1 MGFLSGVLSNI
12 KGHLGQ
18 HKGTLNDAIY
28 TLNTNKH
35 AGKKGFNAAI
45 ESVVAGVRG
54 YNGNVK
60 TSNDLVKT
68 AIKKLQRDMKNYK
81 KEELQTKLPNNIN
94 PKRPT
99 ASTQES
105 VEKAMSLVED
115 CRKFAK
121 DFITAVDIKTNKSE
135 TINAIKDLNPKLR
148 DTIENVRKN
157 LQHESKRLKELS
169 SKESEKL
176 KATEEKIKKAL
187 GDLKCNVNNR
197 IDVQV
202 NELVNHLRKL
212 VKENILP
219 KLQEVDTNL
228 FKYVETLQEWITEA
242 DGILKIALEK
252 VKKIL
257 QEVNWDDQTK
267 FPRQIVQASDLMNI
281 LLQGNAEELQ
291 KWRDAAGSVVSAAKE
306 KCKTIGGMVETG
318 TAGSDKIHGLA
329 KDMHD
334 KAEKLRKAAQH
345 IKDNIG
351 TWVRTALTQV
361 KDMDEALKG
370 DLYKVKEAVDGQVT
384 EIKTAIGKLYDKF
397 DAYGR
402 GLQNKEE
409 DKKKVEEVIKH
420 FKIQVAGIRG
430 NAKGF
435 RGSADGLA
443 AIRKYVWEKYA
454 EKFAGSKF
462 EDEIVKGWIA
472 DIWDNNGMVK
482 KWIKGYVEGN
492 KHRRIT
498 GSVTYF
504 KAEHIDNQNNIIQK
518 NHTQKIAGI
527 IMANLKDR
535 ISQATSNIT
544 AGEEQTSK
552 MNLEYVRDMC
562 TSFAQRIGEKIMES
576 KFGSFASTIATEVDT
591 TVRNEEVTSN
601 DVDRVCLTNAVHAI
615 LAALYAKAKQAGDQL
630 HKLLAECN
638 LGYIDSAYNKATDFV
653 EKLDKALN
661 DTDGTNHAAAV
672 DTAIDGVTS
681 KLEEQLLKDAE
692 KLASHVKL
700 PTDDPKFQGYRGF
713 VAQTEEALQSLKN
726 GLKGTRD
733 EGHLPAAIGEIKTN
747 VTSKL
752 TEKGLEAEIN
762 DRNTFTTPFDQI
774 TTKLKTIAG
783 LVEKGKGTEATV
795 PVGDADGIKNKL
807 DALTTG
813 LANGPLSTA
822 NGLQQIQ
829 ESLKDLLT
837 HTVPLVTLNLNE
849 LCNAVIDAAG
859 HGRYQDGLNTK
870 LSELKEMYFKQY
882 KDGVTNAEK
891 SINKIKDNLNKLR
904 GPVTDALV
912 AAKNFVEQDAAD
924 AEEHYTK
931 ELKKFINQ
939 DVEDAISSLTS
950 HARQQYVDSIKLL
963 LQAFAEKAQEELS
976 PLPKLID
983 TDLTIGFK
991 GFMKAVEG
999 EVTEGETTGANIK
1012 KLSSLATDPVDS
1024 ADKKTAF
1031 QNLSKN
1037 FKEFYINVHLYVK
1050 KEAVRLNEEEN
1061 DKKHPAV
1068 KDVYDYHGQLIA
1080 IYDAF
1085 NELMAHIHR
1094 THRYDHILP
1103 GMLDKVDAALSSL
1116 KPDGFAK
1123 PSSPVIDGLIA
1134 GLTHFI
1140 GEMRRVY
1147 ISAYDSVTFGGELVR
1162 NLQSEKSEL
1171 TKEGRNVA
1179 KAFLTLLATLFH
1191 DLDRLRGEC
1200 RSLSKQKI
1208 NQSTDLGRTMR
1219 GLGYSVSVDK
1229 QDGELQNKETVLG
1242 ENVYKR
1248 ILWPIKEADENEH
1261 LERCESRDHDRND
1274 KFHLLDVLNC
1284 ICSHVEEYN
1293 QVSHCATFAA
1303 KRQPCSVFEMLIWFA
1318 GLPYNNAYAEL
1329 KSDGFTDLLDNPA
1342 KPLTDDDD
1350 IIVYDMD
1357 SFYIDACPRKFTYRN
1372 IRTVL
1377 HHICTKSYDIL
1388 CAIGGHGDAGTIYGI
1403 DFCNNSFSMKY
1414 PQSGA
1419 DCLQMFLDVLRR
1431 ILPPLRYLFKR
1442 CGVKADQFGWSD
1454 CLYGRDIATGKSQ
1467 CTEHSSDEPKCQP
1480 TSPLMS
1486 YLNDCLPGH
1495 LPHQVSAIGC
1505 KAECKTCPTSKPGM
1519 PCLTPLGF
1527 RGFSGSTRKGWDL
1540 YETLSYFFGTN
1551 LISSLLCVV
1560 TKPPSTLPEHFG
1572 FALSL
1577 VNKWHESGTHLIK
1590 DAFHSS
1596 TLSRSIGLYD
1606 QTATLTDALRN
1617 AYGSTQNGHPNRE
1630 VKRADLSSLS
1640 TSTASAE
1647 QTAYTAPYL
1656 HSLCHDAYYYVA
1668 KKHVNAYLSWALYL
1682 PWDLHK
1688 YLENLHDALKN
1699 IFCRDWGCSTCLR
1712 ADKCKRGE
1720 HGIIEGAC
1728 KCSSVVS
1735 CKGILPT
1742 LYKYGFVFEDAKS
1755 LTASEKTC
1763 FAFIQQVQNVIRS
1776 AYFTELFDRCDEF
1789 IFTIRAP
1796 FLWMT
1801 VALWSL
1807 SLFYL
1812 LCVMVGRLDVLH
1824 IRSHLRIP
1832 SSHKITA
1839 QSLLAAAQVGRLA
1852 KISYLQP

>member
-1 MGFLSGVLSNI
+1 MGFLSGILSNI
-12 KGHLGQ
+12 QGHLGQ
-18 HKGTLNDAIY
+18 HKNTLDIAINS
-28 TLNTNKH
+28 LKQNKH
-35 AGKKGFNAAI
+35 LGKNGFNIAI
-45 ESVVAGVRG
+45 GEVVKGVRG
-54 YNGNVK
+54 YNERVK
-60 TSNDLVKT
+60 ESNDKVSKP
-68 AIKKLQRDMKNYK
+68 IKKLQADLNK
-81 KEELQTKLPNNIN
+81 KFD
-94 PKRPT
+94 
-99 ASTQES
+99 
-105 VEKAMSLVED
+105 EKASAILPKQHENAPTEIGHAVSRAVSLVDECKSFARVFFSNMRKAEED
-115 CRKFAK
+115 FKAISYLNDECKNNVNNARDNIFHEAEMLNRWSSKGKEWK
-121 DFITAVDIKTNKSE
+121 DFKTVESLIQSTLTSLGNCVNTDITEKITAFVNELMNKIS
-135 TINAIKDLNPKLR
+135 AI
-148 DTIENVRKN
+148 
-157 LQHESKRLKELS
+157 LKELQ
-169 SKESEKL
+169 
-176 KATEEKIKKAL
+176 
-187 GDLKCNVNNR
+187 R
-197 IDVQV
+197 IDKQLWESVLSL
-202 NELVNHLRKL
+202 EDWIKRTKSD
-212 VKENILP
+212 ITF
-219 KLQEVDTNL
+219 LQKDV
-228 FKYVETLQEWITEA
+228 A
-242 DGILKIALEK
+242 
-252 VKKIL
+252 KIL
-257 QEVNWDDQTK
+257 EEVKWGDRGEKSAN
-267 FPRQIVQASDLMNI
+267 RQNLEAAAMTLR
-281 LLQGNAEELQ
+281 GKAEELYQ
-291 KWRDAAGSVVSAAKE
+291 AGKAAKE
-306 KCKTIGGMVETG
+306 KVQET
-318 TAGSDKIHGLA
+318 A
-329 KDMHD
+329 
-334 KAEKLRKAAQH
+334 RKALA
-345 IKDNIG
+345 
-351 TWVRTALTQV
+351 QV
-361 KDMDEALKG
+361 KSMDEAIKG
-370 DLYKVKEAVDGQVT
+370 DLYKVKDAVNKQVAG
-384 EIKTAIGKLYDKF
+384 IKDAIGKLYGVVTTGNSES
-397 DAYGR
+397 GR
-402 GLQNKEE
+402 RNESIA
-409 DKKKVEEVIKH
+409 DVIKH
-420 FKIQVAGIRG
+420 VKIQAISIKGTNNGRAG
-430 NAKGF
+430 
-435 RGSADGLA
+435 GLA
-443 AIRKYVWEKYA
+443 AA
-454 EKFAGSKF
+454 EKKTEDYVGMYGTPESF
-462 EDEIVKGWIA
+462 ENTVKGWMDDVLGREA
-472 DIWDNNGMVK
+472 KSLNEKGLLEEQ
-482 KWIKGYVEGN
+482 IKGYVN
-492 KHRRIT
+492 TYIT
-498 GSVTYF
+498 D
-504 KAEHIDNQNNIIQK
+504 KNNIDKLQASKGNVNAIVKAIKEKVMYTLKQSNFIK
-518 NHTQKIAGI
+518 QASETVNNASKSNMKERIEAVIKGINNFVTALGTKLAKDAMTSFVDEILTLVEHDIVNSGEEGKTYKDILRGTVSIVVIAL
-527 IMANLKDR
+527 ASKA
-535 ISQATSNIT
+535 SQA
-544 AGEEQTSK
+544 SK
-552 MNLEYVRDMC
+552 EIE
-562 TSFAQRIGEKIMES
+562 TFALGQYP
-576 KFGSFASTIATEVDT
+576 
-591 TVRNEEVTSN
+591 N
-601 DVDRVCLTNAVHAI
+601 
-615 LAALYAKAKQAGDQL
+615 LAATVQG
-630 HKLLAECN
+630 
-638 LGYIDSAYNKATDFV
+638 AYNTASDLHT
-653 EKLDKALN
+653 KLETAISKS
-661 DTDGTNHAAAV
+661 GTNYAAAV
-672 DTAIDGVTS
+672 DAAIDGVTRT
-681 KLEEQLLKDAE
+681 LEE
-692 KLASHVKL
+692 KL
-700 PTDDPKFQGYRGF
+700 PKGTGSTATLETETTFNQYNEF
-713 VAQTEEALQSLKN
+713 VIQESGPIKN
-726 GLKGTRD
+726 GTDLTGTD
-733 EGHLPAAIGEIKTN
+733 SEGHLPAAIGAIKTEVEKALEQVQKIN
-747 VTSKL
+747 EEAEKQLQEVNEETHRLCNSVRRAGRDVNRGLNDLIDGKIEEQLSKIKEQIKALHNTIETVVAVDTKKLLTYAENAGNQILTQLTKHVNDVIKQATDKLTTTLRKNYVTS
-752 TEKGLEAEIN
+752 A
-762 DRNTFTTPFDQI
+762 R
-774 TTKLKTIAG
+774 
-783 LVEKGKGTEATV
+783 
-795 PVGDADGIKNKL
+795 
-807 DALTTG
+807 DALTTFS
-813 LANGPLSTA
+813 AK
-822 NGLQQIQ
+822 I
-829 ESLKDLLT
+829 
-837 HTVPLVTLNLNE
+837 HHE
-849 LCNAVIDAAG
+849 LEKLPAAID
-859 HGRYQDGLNTK
+859 R
-870 LSELKEMYFKQY
+870 
-882 KDGVTNAEK
+882 
-891 SINKIKDNLNKLR
+891 
-904 GPVTDALV
+904 
-912 AAKNFVEQDAAD
+912 
-924 AEEHYTK
+924 
-931 ELKKFINQ
+931 
-939 DVEDAISSLTS
+939 
-950 HARQQYVDSIKLL
+950 
-963 LQAFAEKAQEELS
+963 
-976 PLPKLID
+976 
-983 TDLTIGFK
+983 DLTMGFK

-999 EVTEGETTGANIK
+999 EVTEGKTTGQNIK
-1012 KLSSLATDPVDS
+1012 KLSSLAADPVDS
-1024 ADKKTAF
+1024 AEKTAF
-1031 QNLSKN
+1031 ENLSKA
-1037 FKEFYINVHLYVK
+1037 FKHFWSPLASYVN
-1050 KEAVRLNEEEN
+1050 KEIVRLNEEEN
-1061 DKKHPAV
+1061 DKKHPVV

-1085 NELMAHIHR
+1085 NEALTHIHR
-1094 THRYDHILP
+1094 THRYDHTLP
-1103 GMLDKVDAALSSL
+1103 ELLDNVDAALSNL

-1123 PSSPVIDGLIA
+1123 PSSPAIDGLIA

-1140 GEMRRVY
+1140 GELRRVY
-1147 ISAYDSVTFGGELVR
+1147 ISSYDSVTFGGELVK
-1162 NLQSEKSEL
+1162 NSQSEKTEL

-1179 KAFLTLLATLFH
+1179 KAFLTILATLFH

-1219 GLGYSVSVDK
+1219 DLGYSVSVDK

-1248 ILWPIKEADENEH
+1248 ILWPIKEADGNEH
-1261 LERCESRDHDRND
+1261 LEGCESRNHDRND
-1274 KFHLLDVLNC
+1274 KFHLLDILNC

-1357 SFYIDACPRKFTYRN
+1357 SFFIDACPRKFTYKN

-1403 DFCNNSFSMKY
+1403 DFCNNSFGLKY

-1467 CTEHSSDEPKCQP
+1467 CTEHSSDQPKCQP

-1577 VNKWHESGTHLIK
+1577 VKKWHESGTHLIK

-1656 HSLCHDAYYYVA
+1656 HSLCYDAYYYVA

-1682 PWDLHK
+1682 PWDFHK

-1720 HGIIEGAC
+1720 HGLIEGAC

-1776 AYFTELFDRCDEF
+1776 TYFTELFDRCDDFLFSIRQPF
-1789 IFTIRAP
+1789 IW
-1796 FLWMT
+1796 LN

-1812 LCVMVGRLDVLH
+1812 ICVMVGRLDVLH
-1824 IRSHLRIP
+1824 IRSHLRSP

>member
-1 MGFLSGVLSNI
+1 
-12 KGHLGQ
+12 
-18 HKGTLNDAIY
+18 
-28 TLNTNKH
+28 
-35 AGKKGFNAAI
+35 
-45 ESVVAGVRG
+45 
-54 YNGNVK
+54 
-60 TSNDLVKT
+60 
-68 AIKKLQRDMKNYK
+68 
-81 KEELQTKLPNNIN
+81 
-94 PKRPT
+94 
-99 ASTQES
+99 
-105 VEKAMSLVED
+105 
-115 CRKFAK
+115 
-121 DFITAVDIKTNKSE
+121 
-135 TINAIKDLNPKLR
+135 
-148 DTIENVRKN
+148 
-157 LQHESKRLKELS
+157 
-169 SKESEKL
+169 
-176 KATEEKIKKAL
+176 
-187 GDLKCNVNNR
+187 
-197 IDVQV
+197 
-202 NELVNHLRKL
+202 
-212 VKENILP
+212 
-219 KLQEVDTNL
+219 
-228 FKYVETLQEWITEA
+228 
-242 DGILKIALEK
+242 
-252 VKKIL
+252 
-257 QEVNWDDQTK
+257 
-267 FPRQIVQASDLMNI
+267 
-281 LLQGNAEELQ
+281 
-291 KWRDAAGSVVSAAKE
+291 
-306 KCKTIGGMVETG
+306 MVET
-318 TAGSDKIHGLA
+318 TNNVDKTKIYGLA
-329 KDMHD
+329 SDMKD
-334 KAEKLRKAAQH
+334 KADKLREAAKQL
-345 IKDNIG
+345 KNQIG
-351 TWVRTALTQV
+351 TWVQRALAQV
-361 KDMDEALKG
+361 KSMDAALKG
-370 DLYKVKEAVDGQVT
+370 DLYKVKDAVSRQVTGIKNKIGELYETVFGRTGAGKNNQGIENVLKHVKGQVGSIRGNTGETGRLSGLQGVTKKVSDYVNKFTDSNIENTVHGWMESSVLNVLGAVDGSLTKYVT
-384 EIKTAIGKLYDKF
+384 YNQTYGYYKIKQQKEAQDKVKKIIFDHIKPKLTQDIKQCASHVKKNVTDLKENLTNVASCLDELAKKLENKIKIGDIKGDEIIRKIEHDTELVY
-397 DAYGR
+397 
-402 GLQNKEE
+402 E
-409 DKKKVEEVIKH
+409 DKQTYHYKTDLYNAVDGILHQLVGMAK
-420 FKIQVAGIRG
+420 QVANELKTLLLSNPSPNI
-430 NAKGF
+430 ASMVQ
-435 RGSADGLA
+435 GSL
-443 AIRKYVWEKYA
+443 
-454 EKFAGSKF
+454 
-462 EDEIVKGWIA
+462 
-472 DIWDNNGMVK
+472 N
-482 KWIKGYVEGN
+482 
-492 KHRRIT
+492 T
-498 GSVTYF
+498 
-504 KAEHIDNQNNIIQK
+504 
-518 NHTQKIAGI
+518 
-527 IMANLKDR
+527 AN
-535 ISQATSNIT
+535 
-544 AGEEQTSK
+544 
-552 MNLEYVRDMC
+552 
-562 TSFAQRIGEKIMES
+562 
-576 KFGSFASTIATEVDT
+576 
-591 TVRNEEVTSN
+591 
-601 DVDRVCLTNAVHAI
+601 
-615 LAALYAKAKQAGDQL
+615 
-630 HKLLAECN
+630 
-638 LGYIDSAYNKATDFV
+638 DFY
-653 EKLDKALN
+653 EKLEKVLKLGTHAA
-661 DTDGTNHAAAV
+661 GTNYAAAV
-672 DTAIDGVTS
+672 DAAINKVTETLDTEIGSSDRS
-681 KLEEQLLKDAE
+681 KSTVTLTEESKKFEGYKRHVSQPMKSEQL
-692 KLASHVKL
+692 
-700 PTDDPKFQGYRGF
+700 TGT
-713 VAQTEEALQSLKN
+713 TEEGS
-726 GLKGTRD
+726 
-733 EGHLPAAIGEIKTN
+733 LPAAIGEIKTN
-747 VTSKL
+747 VTTKL
-752 TEKGLEAEIN
+752 NNGTLGTEIDSDE
-762 DRNTFTTPFDQI
+762 TFKSPFESI
-774 TTKLKTIAG
+774 TTKLKEIAG
-783 LVEKGKGTEATV
+783 LVDSDKPTPKSSDSKTGITNYLDDMLKMLGKD
-795 PVGDADGIKNKL
+795 PVNLTSDIKDKHT
-807 DALTTG
+807 DVQG
-813 LANGPLSTA
+813 LALIQSELQKLHTQVPQVTNLLMQLCSTVGNNA
-822 NGLQQIQ
+822 YYAKKSLTQ
-829 ESLKDLLT
+829 LKD
-837 HTVPLVTLNLNE
+837 E
-849 LCNAVIDAAG
+849 
-859 HGRYQDGLNTK
+859 
-870 LSELKEMYFKQY
+870 YFS
-882 KDGVTNAEK
+882 T
-891 SINKIKDNLNKLR
+891 S
-904 GPVTDALV
+904 TT
-912 AAKNFVEQDAAD
+912 AKNSITKIYSQLDELHNEIKVGPIHD
-924 AEEHYTK
+924 AEEFLKFAEQAEQHFTK
-931 ELKKFINQ
+931 VLKEEVHKDIK
-939 DVEDAISSLTS
+939 DAEAALTS
-950 HARQQYVDSIKLL
+950 HARWQYVDSIKFLL
-963 LQAFAEKAQEELS
+963 HAFAEKAQEELS

-983 TDLTIGFK
+983 EDLKVGFK
-991 GFMKAVEG
+991 GFMTAVEG
-999 EVTEGETTGANIK
+999 EVTESKTTGENIK
-1012 KLSSLATDPVDS
+1012 KLSSLAADPVDS
-1024 ADKKTAF
+1024 AEQKKTAF
-1031 QNLSKN
+1031 KNLSQK

-1061 DKKHPAV
+1061 NKKHPAV
-1068 KDVYDYHGQLIA
+1068 KDVYDYHGQLMTV
-1080 IYDAF
+1080 YDAF
-1085 NELMAHIHR
+1085 SEALTHINK
-1094 THRYDHILP
+1094 THRYDHTLP
-1103 GMLDKVDAALSSL
+1103 ELLDNVDAAIANL

-1140 GEMRRVY
+1140 GELRRVY
-1147 ISAYDSVTFGGELVR
+1147 ISAYDSVAFGGELVK
-1162 NLQSEKSEL
+1162 NPDDTKKSEL

-1179 KAFLTLLATLFH
+1179 KTFLTLLATLFH

-1229 QDGELQNKETVLG
+1229 QDGELQNKETVIG

-1357 SFYIDACPRKFTYRN
+1357 SFYIDACPRKFTYKN

-1377 HHICTKSYDIL
+1377 HHICTKSYDLL
-1388 CAIGGHGDAGTIYGI
+1388 CAIGGHGDADTIYGI
-1403 DFCNNSFSMKY
+1403 DFCNNSFGLKY

-1419 DCLQMFLDVLRR
+1419 DCLQMFLDILRR
-1431 ILPPLRYLFKR
+1431 LLPPLRYLFKR

-1467 CTEHSSDEPKCQP
+1467 CTEHSSDKLKCQP

-1495 LPHQVSAIGC
+1495 LPHQLTGIGC

-1596 TLSRSIGLYD
+1596 TLSRSIGLYE

-1656 HSLCHDAYYYVA
+1656 HSLCYDAYYYVA

-1712 ADKCKRGE
+1712 ADKCKKGE

-1776 AYFTELFDRCDEF
+1776 TYFTELFDRCDEF
-1789 IFTIRAP
+1789 IFTIRQP
-1796 FLWMT
+1796 FIWLN

-1824 IRSHLRIP
+1824 IKSHLRSP

-1839 QSLLAAAQVGRLA
+1839 QSLLAAAQIGRLA

>member
-12 KGHLGQ
+12 KEHLGQ
-18 HKGTLNDAIY
+18 HKETITPVIKVLD
-28 TLNTNKH
+28 TNKH

-45 ESVVAGVRG
+45 AEVVAGVRG
-54 YNGNVK
+54 YNGKVK

-68 AIKKLQRDMKNYK
+68 AIKNLQRGMKNYK
-81 KEELQTKLPNNIN
+81 KEELQTKLPNIID
-94 PKRPT
+94 KERPMT
-99 ASTQES
+99 STEKNLTQAS
-105 VEKAMSLVED
+105 SLVD
-115 CRKFAK
+115 QCQKYAK
-121 DFITAVDIKTNKSE
+121 DFITAVDINTKTDATK
-135 TINAIKDLNPKLR
+135 NAIKDLNPKLR

-157 LQHESKRLKELS
+157 MQHESKRLKELS
-169 SKESEKL
+169 SKESKDLE
-176 KATEEKIKKAL
+176 ATEDKIKKTL
-187 GDLKCNVNNR
+187 SSLKVNVDCR
-197 IDVQV
+197 IDAQMKELIKKLSERVQKILKELKSIEKQLLDYVKELYTWLEDARKLINEADKEVDIILKQV
-202 NELVNHLRKL
+202 NEPAEREPENKRKEIEKK
-212 VKENILP
+212 V
-219 KLQEVDTNL
+219 QEIGDGIDARI
-228 FKYVETLQEWITEA
+228 VELTKWNAAGTEA
-242 DGILKIALEK
+242 
-252 VKKIL
+252 
-257 QEVNWDDQTK
+257 
-267 FPRQIVQASDLMNI
+267 VQKAK
-281 LLQGNAEELQ
+281 Q
-291 KWRDAAGSVVSAAKE
+291 KCTE
-306 KCKTIGGMVETG
+306 IGEMVETES
-318 TAGSDKIHGLA
+318 AGSDKIYKLA
-329 KDMHD
+329 ETMKE
-334 KAEKLRKAAQH
+334 KAEKLRKAAEH
-345 IKDNIG
+345 IKGNIG
-351 TWVRTALTQV
+351 TWVKDALTQV
-361 KDMDEALKG
+361 KEMDGKLKE
-370 DLYKVKEAVDGQVT
+370 DLWKVKEAVEGQVT
-384 EIKTAIGKLYDKF
+384 EIKNKIGKLYDKF
-397 DAYGR
+397 DTNG
-402 GLQNKEE
+402 G
-409 DKKKVEEVIKH
+409 VH
-420 FKIQVAGIRG
+420 
-430 NAKGF
+430 
-435 RGSADGLA
+435 
-443 AIRKYVWEKYA
+443 
-454 EKFAGSKF
+454 
-462 EDEIVKGWIA
+462 
-472 DIWDNNGMVK
+472 DNGKTVGK
-482 KWIKGYVEGN
+482 LIEHLRAQLKD
-492 KHRRIT
+492 IT
-498 GSVTYF
+498 GSVGVRGKPTKGLMGMVSGVRWTYVEGF
-504 KAEHIDNQNNIIQK
+504 K
-518 NHTQKIAGI
+518 G
-527 IMANLKDR
+527 R
-535 ISQATSNIT
+535 
-544 AGEEQTSK
+544 
-552 MNLEYVRDMC
+552 
-562 TSFAQRIGEKIMES
+562 F
-576 KFGSFASTIATEVDT
+576 
-591 TVRNEEVTSN
+591 
-601 DVDRVCLTNAVHAI
+601 TNAVSTMVDNILKSERGVKKYVDFYIAQNQKKGALSKQDVTQEVNKQITQQLQALVEMTHDKANGDVVKDLHAVEKCLTDFSKNLDGKVTSI
-615 LAALYAKAKQAGDQL
+615 VSAVGKATLSAANLCDETAKYHLESAIHIIVDTLKQATEKAATEIKTFITDSKIDELAAASNAAEQL
-630 HKLLAECN
+630 E
-638 LGYIDSAYNKATDFV
+638 
-653 EKLDKALN
+653 EKLGQALAR
-661 DTDGTNHAAAV
+661 GSGEESAATAV
-672 DTAIDGVTS
+672 DTSITGVTEELKKHFPADSDSKVTLETKTTFKQYNGYVDQTKMGGALEGTSAEGSLPKAIGNIETQVTDKLKENNLGSEIDEQNTFTAPFSQITS
-681 KLEEQLLKDAE
+681 KLKEIAGLIDSEKKDPGPAPGDGQKNGVNNYLNDITSMLGQVSTVNLTSDIKEKHTDVQGLAHIQSELQKLHIQVPQVTNLLMQLCSTVGNNAYYAKKSLTQLKNEYFVKSTEAKNSILKIYSQLDDLHNEIKVGPIHDAEEFLKFAEQAEQHFSKILKEQVENDIKDAE
-692 KLASHVKL
+692 KA
-700 PTDDPKFQGYRGF
+700 
-713 VAQTEEALQSLKN
+713 
-726 GLKGTRD
+726 
-733 EGHLPAAIGEIKTN
+733 
-747 VTSKL
+747 
-752 TEKGLEAEIN
+752 
-762 DRNTFTTPFDQI
+762 
-774 TTKLKTIAG
+774 
-783 LVEKGKGTEATV
+783 
-795 PVGDADGIKNKL
+795 
-807 DALTTG
+807 
-813 LANGPLSTA
+813 
-822 NGLQQIQ
+822 
-829 ESLKDLLT
+829 
-837 HTVPLVTLNLNE
+837 
-849 LCNAVIDAAG
+849 
-859 HGRYQDGLNTK
+859 
-870 LSELKEMYFKQY
+870 
-882 KDGVTNAEK
+882 
-891 SINKIKDNLNKLR
+891 
-904 GPVTDALV
+904 
-912 AAKNFVEQDAAD
+912 
-924 AEEHYTK
+924 
-931 ELKKFINQ
+931 
-939 DVEDAISSLTS
+939 LTS
-950 HARQQYVDSIKLL
+950 HARWQYVDSIKFL
-963 LQAFAEKAQEELS
+963 LQAFAEKAQDELS

-999 EVTEGETTGANIK
+999 EVTEGKTTGQNIE
-1012 KLSSLATDPVDS
+1012 KLSSLAADPVDS
-1024 ADKKTAF
+1024 AERKNKVFAK
-1031 QNLSKN
+1031 LSSN
-1037 FKEFYINVHLYVK
+1037 FKAFWSPLASYVN
-1050 KEAVRLNEEEN
+1050 KEIVRLNEEEN
-1061 DKKHPAV
+1061 KKKHPVV
-1068 KDVYDYHGQLIA
+1068 KDVYGYHGQLIT
-1080 IYDAF
+1080 IYDTF

-1147 ISAYDSVTFGGELVR
+1147 ISAYDSETFGGELVKNPQR
-1162 NLQSEKSEL
+1162 EKSEL

-1179 KAFLTLLATLFH
+1179 KTFLTLLATLFH

-1248 ILWPIKEADENEH
+1248 ILWPIKEADGNEH
-1261 LERCESRDHDRND
+1261 LERCESRDHVRND
-1274 KFHLLDVLNC
+1274 KFHLLDILNC

-1357 SFYIDACPRKFTYRN
+1357 SFYIDACPRKFTYKN

-1388 CAIGGHGDAGTIYGI
+1388 CAIGGHGDADTIYGS
-1403 DFCNNSFSMKY
+1403 DYCNNSFGMKY
-1414 PQSGA
+1414 PQSGG

-1454 CLYGRDIATGKSQ
+1454 CLYGRDVATGKSQ
-1467 CTEHSSDEPKCQP
+1467 CNEHSSDKPKCQP

-1540 YETLSYFFGTN
+1540 YEILSYFFGTN

-1560 TKPPSTLPEHFG
+1560 TIPPSTLPEHFG

-1590 DAFHSS
+1590 DAFHLS

-1630 VKRADLSSLS
+1630 VKCADLSSLS

-1656 HSLCHDAYYYVA
+1656 HSLCYDAYYYVA

-1688 YLENLHDALKN
+1688 YLENLHDALKH
-1699 IFCRDWGCSTCLR
+1699 IFCRDWGCSTCLL
-1712 ADKCKRGE
+1712 ADKCKKGE

-1735 CKGILPT
+1735 CRGVMPT

-1776 AYFTELFDRCDEF
+1776 TYFTELFDRCDEF
-1789 IFTIRAP
+1789 LFVIRAP

-1812 LCVMVGRLDVLH
+1812 ICVMVGRLDVLH
-1824 IRSHLRIP
+1824 IRSHLRTP